1 MKRIRAHFSARLLAA
16 PIEGD
21 LPIEDEEDK
30 QEFSGKDT
38 SLTPAQ
44 MKNSVPAL
52 FNKIP
57 WQSRIRV
64 FDIGAGKPL
73 MADAL
78 KQWFELKDIT
88 YLPYDKFNGESYNFE
103 TVNQIRRGKADVA
116 TASNLLNVIAEP
128 KSRLTVYKQMYNALK
143 AGGKFYISVYYAP
156 NKRPG
161 QSGKDKWQNHIP
173 AKAYLEEVQT
183 VFPDARIQNGLI
195 TGTNI

>member
-57 WQSRIRV
+57 
-64 FDIGAGKPL
+64 
-73 MADAL
+73 
-78 KQWFELKDIT
+78 
-88 YLPYDKFNGESYNFE
+88 
-103 TVNQIRRGKADVA
+103 
-116 TASNLLNVIAEP
+116 
-128 KSRLTVYKQMYNALK
+128 
-143 AGGKFYISVYYAP
+143 
-156 NKRPG
+156 
-161 QSGKDKWQNHIP
+161 
-173 AKAYLEEVQT
+173 
-183 VFPDARIQNGLI
+183 
-195 TGTNI
+195 